1 MDEKLL
7 YKYIIGK
14 TDEAENELIYAWL
27 QESEEHRK
35 ELFELKNIMNA
46 TRTEGRA
53 VMDAD
58 TFMRGVNEKIARK
71 KTALLMRRF
80 CSAAAAI
87 LLIVGLAFAGKGW
100 VNAFPEVYVN
110 AGDRVVCEVLEDSSR
125 VWLKPGAELSVARKY
140 GRRARRV
147 KLDGSAYFEV
157 THNERAPFTVSAWN
171 NISVRVL
178 GTAFCIDADSL
189 GTEVVLERGSVRVEN
204 KSGDM
209 AMLLPG
215 QSAIYRNG
223 KFELK
228 NVDASMK
235 VSMEYDL
242 VTLPNA
248 SIDDILREVESE
260 YDVQLS
266 CVAADTTRRYTFNYR
281 RSNTIEEVLQII
293 TSLTGENVTRAT
305 GR

>member
-1 MDEKLL
+1 M
-7 YKYIIGK
+7 
-14 TDEAENELIYAWL
+14 
-27 QESEEHRK
+27 
-35 ELFELKNIMNA
+35 
-46 TRTEGRA
+46 
-53 VMDAD
+53 
-58 TFMRGVNEKIARK
+58 
-71 KTALLMRRF
+71 
-80 CSAAAAI
+80 
-87 LLIVGLAFAGKGW
+87 
-100 VNAFPEVYVN
+100 
-110 AGDRVVCEVLEDSSR
+110 VCEVLEDSTR

-157 THNERAPFTVSAWN
+157 THNARAPFTVSAWN
-171 NISVRVL
+171 DISVRVL

-260 YDVQLS
+260 YAVQLS
-266 CVAADTTRRYTFNYR
+266 CIAADTTRRYTFNYR

>member
-14 TDEAENELIYAWL
+14 TDEVENELIYAWL

-71 KTALLMRRF
+71 KTVLLMRRF

-110 AGDRVVCEVLEDSSR
+110 AGDRVVCQVLEDSSR

-140 GRRARRV
+140 GRRVRRV

-157 THNERAPFTVSAWN
+157 THNERAPFTVSTLN
-171 NISVRVL
+171 DISVRVL
-178 GTAFCIDADSL
+178 GTSFCIDADSL

-266 CVAADTTRRYTFNYR
+266 CTAADTTRRYTFNYR

-293 TSLTGENVTRAT
+293 TSLTGENVTRAG